1 MYWLRMNLLERFKM
15 KSLSVCFLLMIVLA
29 KETRY
34 EVDVKLK
41 IWMDAL
47 ESNGIWLSGSEIECK
62 FRARRNKD

>member
-1 MYWLRMNLLERFKM
+1 
-15 KSLSVCFLLMIVLA
+15 MIVLA